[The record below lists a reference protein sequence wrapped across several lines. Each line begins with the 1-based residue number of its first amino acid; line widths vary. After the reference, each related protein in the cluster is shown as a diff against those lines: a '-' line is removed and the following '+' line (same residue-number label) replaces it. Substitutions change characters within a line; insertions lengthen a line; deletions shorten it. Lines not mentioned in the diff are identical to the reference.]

1 MIEKD
6 LALFILACEK
16 PGLFVPQKNYEC
28 VCAFIDGY
36 NMAMHGACLAA
47 FRQWLL
53 LGSDTFST
61 APWWLAIR
69 MELFPNSK
77 LECPLTD
84 DESKLALDHLVLRLR
99 GYSDA
104 IQHIG
109 LEGIFQEFSEWKRT
123 VLVPE

>member
-6 LALFILACEK
+6 LSLFILACEK
-16 PGLFVPQKNYEC
+16 PGLFVPEKSYEC

-36 NMAMHGACLAA
+36 NMAMHGGCLAA
-47 FRQWLL
+47 FGHWLL
-53 LGSDTFST
+53 IGRHSFSN
-61 APWWLAIR
+61 APWWMLIR

-99 GYSDA
+99 EYSDA
-104 IQHIG
+104 IQQIG
-109 LEGIFQEFSEWKRT
+109 LEGIFREFSDWKRT
-123 VLVPE
+123 VLV